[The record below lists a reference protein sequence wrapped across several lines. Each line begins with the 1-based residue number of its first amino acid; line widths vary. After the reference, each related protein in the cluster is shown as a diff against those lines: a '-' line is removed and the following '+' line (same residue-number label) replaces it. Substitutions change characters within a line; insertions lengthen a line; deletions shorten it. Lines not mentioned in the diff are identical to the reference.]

1 MNKEFL
7 NRVVDR
13 IVIETRIDFTVGRMY
28 TPFLLPS
35 SSFLILSCSFFF
47 PSLPLLPPF
56 TSFLEH
62 CVGIYSLNRGE
73 IDYVWNEY
81 GNIIKDKI
89 KNEQRVSK

>member
-1 MNKEFL
+1 MDKKFL
-7 NRVVDR
+7 NRVVDH
-13 IVIETRIDFTVGRMY
+13 IVKETRMEFTVGKMY
-28 TPFLLPS
+28 TPFQLPS

-62 CVGIYSLNRGE
+62 CAGIYSLNRGE

-81 GNIIKDKI
+81 GNIIHDKI
-89 KNEQRVSK
+89 KNEQEVSK

>member
-13 IVIETRIDFTVGRMY
+13 IVNETRIDFTVGKMC

-47 PSLPLLPPF
+47 TPLPPPF
-56 TSFLEH
+56 TSFFEH